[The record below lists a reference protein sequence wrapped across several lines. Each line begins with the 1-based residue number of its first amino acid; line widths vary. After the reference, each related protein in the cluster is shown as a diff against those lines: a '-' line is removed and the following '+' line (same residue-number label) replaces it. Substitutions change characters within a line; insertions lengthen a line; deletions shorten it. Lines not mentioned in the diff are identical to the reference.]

1 MGAGASATIIAV
13 STPPGQGGVGLIRI
27 SGPQAL
33 LIGRQLFVARSVLGR
48 RVRHVT
54 LGRVVDDDGRPL
66 DAALAWFLQGPSTY
80 TGEDVVEISTHGS
93 TAVLEAVVDRGLRL
107 GARLAQAGEFTR
119 RAFLNGR
126 MDLLQAEAVAD
137 VIQAQSLGS
146 LKTAYGVL
154 GGQLSAR
161 VGRMRDGLV
170 DALARLESVLDFSDD
185 VAVEEVGNVAVAIAE
200 VMEGATAL
208 MDSFRGAR
216 SRMVGFSVVLVGRP
230 NAGKSTLF
238 NSLLGED
245 RSIVT
250 DVPGTTRDW
259 VEGRANWAGETV
271 RLIDTA
277 GLRDTNDPVESAGVR
292 RTQSQIEAADLVVQ
306 VIDSATE
313 LFQET
318 ESVCGPMTR
327 IVRVYTKGDIE
338 GTHTGRQQGDL
349 VVSAHTGLG
358 MVELREAIL
367 RELPR
372 GGSTVDGG
380 PVRERHRDALA
391 AIVESTRRAQGEVL
405 SGGPWE
411 LAAAELQNSLRHV
424 GQLLGE
430 EVDDAV
436 LDRIFSEFC
445 VGK

>member
-1 MGAGASATIIAV
+1 MGASDTATIIAV

-33 LIGRQLFVARSVLGR
+33 LIGRQLFVAEPVLGR

-54 LGRVVDDDGRPL
+54 LGRVVDDGGRPL
-66 DAALAWFLQGPSTY
+66 DAALAWFLAGPSSY

-93 TAVLEAVVDRGLRL
+93 TAVLEAVVDRGRRL
-107 GARLAQAGEFTR
+107 GARLAQPGEFTR

-126 MDLLQAEAVAD
+126 MDLLQAEAVVD
-137 VIQAQSLGS
+137 VIQAQSEGS
-146 LKTAYGVL
+146 LQTAYGVL

-161 VGRMRDGLV
+161 VRRMRDGLI
-170 DALARLESVLDFSDD
+170 DALARLESMLDFSED
-185 VAVEEVGNVAVAIAE
+185 VSAEDVGNVAAAIAE
-200 VMEGATAL
+200 VLESATAL
-208 MDSFRGAR
+208 VDSFKGAR

-259 VEGRANWAGETV
+259 VEGRVNWAGETV

-277 GLRDTNDPVESAGVR
+277 GLRQTNDPVEAAGVS
-292 RTQSQIEAADLVVQ
+292 RTQSQIETADLVVQ
-306 VIDSATE
+306 VIDAASEPLEELIPACQATR
-313 LFQET
+313 QT
-318 ESVCGPMTR
+318 
-327 IVRVYTKGDIE
+327 VRVYSKGDIQS
-338 GTHTGRQQGDL
+338 GQARQPGDL

-358 MVELREAIL
+358 MAELRETIL
-367 RELPR
+367 GRLPR
-372 GGSTVDGG
+372 GGDTTEGG
-380 PVRERHRDALA
+380 PVRERHRDALMAIAEA
-391 AIVESTRRAQGEVL
+391 ARRAEAEVL
-405 SGGPWE
+405 SGGPLE
-411 LAAAELQNSLRHV
+411 LAAAELQNSLGHV

-430 EVDDAV
+430 EVEEAV

-445 VGK
+445 IGK